1 MDNSNL
7 SSYLKEN
14 ALMTLY
20 IIVNIYTNY
29 TLKAEWSKMSL
40 DNNAKKEITKVNLRK
55 RQSHTISRYRRVE
68 R

>member
-1 MDNSNL
+1 MEHSNS

-40 DNNAKKEITKVNLRK
+40 DNNQYKEGNHKG
-55 RQSHTISRYRRVE
+55 
-68 R
+68 